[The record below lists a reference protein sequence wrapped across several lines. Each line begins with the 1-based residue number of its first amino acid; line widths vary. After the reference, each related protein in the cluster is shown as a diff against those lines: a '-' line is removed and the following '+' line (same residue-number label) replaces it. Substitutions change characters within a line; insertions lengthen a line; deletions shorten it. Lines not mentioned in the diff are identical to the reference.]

1 MSASDKKKLRKEQES
16 GKLTEK
22 QLAAQKEAKQARLQT
37 TVFVI
42 CMALILVVA
51 IVVGIRQVINVNGIM
66 EKKTTA
72 VTIGSHAIS
81 NAELNYYYISSVNSV
96 MSSYGQYL
104 GLDQTVPLNQ
114 QVFDATTGKTW
125 ADTFLADA
133 KSTAQAT
140 YALCDKAQEAGYTL
154 SDTGKANV
162 DLTISNM
169 EAYAKLYG
177 YSNSTAYL
185 KAMYGNGASVDGYR
199 HFLEMSTLAQEY
211 ETYYSDSLTF
221 PEAQIR
227 ELDSSNPN
235 AFNSYSFHSYYLAAT
250 RFLTGGTQGTD
261 GTTTYTDEEKSA
273 SVKAAEEAA
282 KELAAQ
288 SYASAEEL
296 DQAIKALSI
305 NADSETAAS
314 VANADVSYSS
324 IPSVYADWVTD
335 TSRKTGDI
343 TCIPYT
349 TGDTVNGYYVVYY
362 LGSNDNKF
370 PLANVRHIL
379 VAFEGGSLD
388 ASTGVTTYSDE
399 EKAAAKAEAED
410 ILKEWKAGAA
420 TEDSFAE
427 LANTRSDDGDG
438 TTGGLYKDIAPNSN
452 YVENFKQWA
461 LDDHKPGDT
470 GIVETQYG
478 YHVMFY
484 SGDTDYTYR
493 DYLIQ
498 SQLRNEAM
506 NTWYDETVSAATM
519 VDGDTRYIRMDL
531 TLGGN
536 G

>member
-22 QLAAQKEAKQARLQT
+22 QLAAQKEAKQVRLET

-51 IVVGIRQVINVNGIM
+51 IVVGVRQVINVNGIM

-72 VTIGSHAIS
+72 MTVGSHAIS
-81 NAELNYYYISSVNSV
+81 NAELNYYYINSVNSV
-96 MSSYGQYL
+96 VSSYGQML

-114 QVFDATTGKTW
+114 QVFDETTGKTW
-125 ADTFLADA
+125 ADSFLDNA
-133 KSTAQAT
+133 KSSAQAT
-140 YALCDKAQEAGYTL
+140 YALCDKADAAGYTL
-154 SDTGKANV
+154 SDAGKANV

-169 EAYAKLYG
+169 DAYAKLYG

-199 HFLEMSTLAQEY
+199 RFLEMNTLAQEY

-221 PEAQIR
+221 TEDHIR
-227 ELDSSNPN
+227 ETDSSNP
-235 AFNSYSFHSYYLAAT
+235 AAYNSYSFHSYYLAAS
-250 RFLTGGTQGTD
+250 RFLTGGTQGSD
-261 GTTTYTDEEKSA
+261 GTTTYTDEEKAA

-305 NADSETAAS
+305 NAESETAAS
-314 VANADVSYSS
+314 VANTDVAYSS
-324 IPSVYADWVTD
+324 IASVYADWVTD
-335 TSRKTGDI
+335 TSRKAGDI

-349 TGDTVNGYYVVYY
+349 TGETVNGYYVVYY
-362 LGSNDNKF
+362 LGSDDNDF
-370 PLANVRHIL
+370 TLSNVRHIL

-388 ASTGVTTYSDE
+388 ASTGVTTYSDA
-399 EKAAAKAEAED
+399 EKAATKAEAED

-427 LANTRSDDGDG
+427 LANTKSDDGDG

-470 GIVETQYG
+470 GIVETEYG

-498 SQLRNEAM
+498 NQLRTEAM
-506 NTWYDETVSAATM
+506 NAWYDDAISAAAIT
-519 VDGDTRYIRMDL
+519 DGDTSYIRMDL
-531 TLGGN
+531 TLSAN

>member
-1 MSASDKKKLRKEQES
+1 
-16 GKLTEK
+16 
-22 QLAAQKEAKQARLQT
+22 
-37 TVFVI
+37 
-42 CMALILVVA
+42 
-51 IVVGIRQVINVNGIM
+51 
-66 EKKTTA
+66 
-72 VTIGSHAIS
+72 
-81 NAELNYYYISSVNSV
+81 
-96 MSSYGQYL
+96 
-104 GLDQTVPLNQ
+104 
-114 QVFDATTGKTW
+114 
-125 ADTFLADA
+125 
-133 KSTAQAT
+133 
-140 YALCDKAQEAGYTL
+140 
-154 SDTGKANV
+154 
-162 DLTISNM
+162 
-169 EAYAKLYG
+169 
-177 YSNSTAYL
+177 
-185 KAMYGNGASVDGYR
+185 MYGNGASVDGYR
-199 HFLEMSTLAQEY
+199 HFLEMNALAQEY
-211 ETYYSDSLTF
+211 QTFYSDSLTF

-399 EKAAAKAEAED
+399 EKAAAKAA
-410 ILKEWKAGAA
+410 
-420 TEDSFAE
+420 S
-427 LANTRSDDGDG
+427 
-438 TTGGLYKDIAPNSN
+438 
-452 YVENFKQWA
+452 ENQ
-461 LDDHKPGDT
+461 
-470 GIVETQYG
+470 Q
-478 YHVMFY
+478 
-484 SGDTDYTYR
+484 
-493 DYLIQ
+493 
-498 SQLRNEAM
+498 
-506 NTWYDETVSAATM
+506 
-519 VDGDTRYIRMDL
+519 
-531 TLGGN
+531 
-536 G
+536 